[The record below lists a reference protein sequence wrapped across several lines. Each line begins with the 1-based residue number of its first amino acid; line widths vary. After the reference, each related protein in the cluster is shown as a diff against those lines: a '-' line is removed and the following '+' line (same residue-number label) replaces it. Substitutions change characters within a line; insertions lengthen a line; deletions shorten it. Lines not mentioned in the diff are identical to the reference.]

1 MLELGSGLGQTGL
14 SILKQCHCKSF
25 TFTDCHTQ
33 VLYLLARN
41 IQLNLGANIL
51 LRNSS
56 QSKLVA
62 QSDSNTSPSNDA
74 NETENTDLDV
84 EDAPILRQIKRQ
96 LSLKSGKTPVEDDTS
111 LSDFCELP
119 SEVMNSAGDE
129 SLGDEF
135 GGCAQGCEEL
145 ELSPVHW
152 TEAGCDLHMLRGR
165 DDVWLARLDWEMPD
179 DRLIEKFGAEADV
192 IIAAGLCQF
201 MKSSF
206 SSSKVLRFRLCIQA
220 LYQFLLINIGSSIL

>member
-1 MLELGSGLGQTGL
+1 M
-14 SILKQCHCKSF
+14 
-25 TFTDCHTQ
+25 
-33 VLYLLARN
+33 LYLLARN
-41 IQLNLGANIL
+41 IQLNLGANVL

-56 QSKLVA
+56 QSKLVE
-62 QSDSNTSPSNDA
+62 QSALNTSPSNDA
-74 NETENTDLDV
+74 NDTENTDLDV

-119 SEVMNSAGDE
+119 SEKDNNEETNSAGDE
-129 SLGDEF
+129 SLGGEF
-135 GGCAQGCEEL
+135 EGCTQGCEEL

-152 TEAGCDLHMLRGR
+152 MEAGRDLHMLRGR

-192 IIAAGLCQF
+192 IIAAGLCQL
-201 MKSSF
+201 MKSGF
-206 SSSKVLRFRLCIQA
+206 SPNKVLRFRLCTQA
-220 LYQFLLINIGSSIL
+220 LYQFLLINIGSSIRR